1 MLWVMASWPC
11 NVSEHCTKH
20 KSLTGTLSLFHSTK
34 WLMICGTISQTRNEC
49 TLLNF
54 NWFEKEREK
63 GPRAI
68 AELWIWNFAIC
79 ILNLLQH
86 ISSSCHIE
94 GTSRMCCSTHCL
106 KVGTLLLLHPAPK
119 AKWNIQSLDH
129 WSRAFGH
136 FRSLSKQILFLFHSR
151 IKMVLSCSWGH
162 PFLALLSDIHMAF
175 RLFTS
180 G

>member
-34 WLMICGTISQTRNEC
+34 WLMICGTNSQTRKWIY
-49 TLLNF
+49 TLKFQLI
-54 NWFEKEREK
+54 WKGERK
-63 GPRAI
+63 RTQGNS
-68 AELWIWNFAIC
+68 WVV
-79 ILNLLQH
+79 NLKFCYLYTDPSTAH
-86 ISSSCHIE
+86 LFCHIE

-136 FRSLSKQILFLFHSR
+136 FQSLSKQILFLFHSR